1 MKMNKIFGF
10 TANLVYC
17 RAFLALV
24 LALRGE
30 VERARATAAE
40 GLALAQSVDS
50 GGGMLVTELDAMEL
64 GLDLSAESAL
74 EKLAELVPKF
84 RITPAGRG
92 RMERTP

>member
-1 MKMNKIFGF
+1 MNAKS
-10 TANLVYC
+10 APSLY
-17 RAFLALV
+17 
-24 LALRGE
+24 
-30 VERARATAAE
+30 ARAVHDPGGRVEAIVISPGDGPPVAA
-40 GLALAQSVDS
+40 GP
-50 GGGMLVTELDAMEL
+50 GGMLVTELDAMEL